1 MSSKDPKTDVM
12 LVVEED
18 YRGLMK
24 IANAVVK
31 LNLEGEFSP
40 DRVKRVINKT
50 KKRSRRENKE
60 NISPIKDVKQGLK
73 A

>member
-1 MSSKDPKTDVM
+1 
-12 LVVEED
+12 
-18 YRGLMK
+18 MK

-50 KKRSRRENKE
+50 KKRSKRQESKE
-60 NISPIKDVKQGLK
+60 NISPEKDVKHVSK